1 MAQSPRALLTTDE
14 KKEFGQIG
22 YQDKSTHGS
31 SSQA

>member
-1 MAQSPRALLTTDE
+1 MALSPRAFLKNDE

-22 YQDKSTHGS
+22 NQDKSTHGS